1 MAMVRL
7 LLQGKLEA
15 GESRGKKMLEVM
27 VHLGACALQ
36 SCSAP
41 THTCTVTHTR
51 QSIRSGVLPPSSLV
65 IFSYP
70 FVSPF
75 PLPLPSPPSH
85 RPVYNGAVFKRSMTY
100 RTTYTEAKEA
110 KKDICSKGTK
120 KKPQSSSARNEK
132 RGIGAQVC
140 VRVKAC

>member
-1 MAMVRL
+1 MKGEERVRKCDTTHSLILVHTHTQTHTHTHTSAHTSAHIFLSSQFKQVNTGIKRMAMVRL

-75 PLPLPSPPSH
+75 PLSLPSPPS
-85 RPVYNGAVFKRSMTY
+85 PSTGV
-100 RTTYTEAKEA
+100 
-110 KKDICSKGTK
+110 
-120 KKPQSSSARNEK
+120 
-132 RGIGAQVC
+132 
-140 VRVKAC
+140 

>member
-1 MAMVRL
+1 MKGEERVRKCDTTHSLILVHTHTHTHTHTFAHTFAHTSAHTSLSSQFKQVNTGIKRMAMVRL

-27 VHLGACALQ
+27 VHLGACGLQ

-75 PLPLPSPPSH
+75 PLSLPSPPS
-85 RPVYNGAVFKRSMTY
+85 PSTGV
-100 RTTYTEAKEA
+100 
-110 KKDICSKGTK
+110 
-120 KKPQSSSARNEK
+120 
-132 RGIGAQVC
+132 
-140 VRVKAC
+140 